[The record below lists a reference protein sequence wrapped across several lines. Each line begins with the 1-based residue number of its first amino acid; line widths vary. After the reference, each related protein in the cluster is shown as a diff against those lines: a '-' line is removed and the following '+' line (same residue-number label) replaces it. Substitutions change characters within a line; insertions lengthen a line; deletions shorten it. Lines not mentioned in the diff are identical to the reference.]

1 MQLIAC
7 RKQKTEKHRNTK
19 KDRKIKYTHKN
30 YNSNIPTQKNGKTA
44 KEAQLKKDPANTL
57 KILQAFK
64 IIICYVAFYP
74 SETAVVK
81 IVSLF
86 LEENWVVV
94 EKSSIFNKH
103 LFKNLLCKRTNI
115 FILQMN

>member
-1 MQLIAC
+1 MQAYQTYHLQSIIKFKLKYTIAINSLS
-7 RKQKTEKHRNTK
+7 QTEKHRNTK
-19 KDRKIKYTHKN
+19 KDCKIKYTHKN

-86 LEENWVVV
+86 LEEN
-94 EKSSIFNKH
+94 
-103 LFKNLLCKRTNI
+103 
-115 FILQMN
+115 